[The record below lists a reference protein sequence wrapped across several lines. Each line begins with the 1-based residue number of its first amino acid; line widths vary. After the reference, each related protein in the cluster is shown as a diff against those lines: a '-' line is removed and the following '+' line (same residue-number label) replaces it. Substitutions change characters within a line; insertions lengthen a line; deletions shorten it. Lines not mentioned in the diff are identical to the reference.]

1 MAATETRLLLLGAVH
16 IFGPVNGYQV
26 RQELKSWRVDEWG
39 HINPGSIYSVL
50 NTLAGQGHVRRHAVS
65 DGGREVGVYTLTE
78 AGRAEYHR
86 LLETCLTTVDA
97 YEPMRFHTAVNLMG
111 TVTRAQVAA
120 WLERREAALRQHIEE
135 LEGTRQELTRPIYPS
150 HLSSIVG
157 LGSKTAQAEREWLQ
171 GLRAD
176 IDAGKYSFAGEGLDW
191 TPEIDDHVAEMMA
204 QNQRYRDL
212 LGLGPAPVPAVAP
225 AAAEP
230 SPKSA

>member
-50 NTLAGQGHVRRHAVS
+50 NTLARQGHVHRHAVC

-86 LLETCLTTVDA
+86 LLENCLTTVDA
-97 YEPMRFHTAVNLMG
+97 YEPMRFHTAVNLMS
-111 TVTRAQVAA
+111 TMSRAQVTS
-120 WLERREAALRQHIEE
+120 WLERREAALRQHIDEVEE
-135 LEGTRQELTRPIYPS
+135 TRQELSRPVYPS
-150 HLSSIVG
+150 HLSTIVG
-157 LGSKTAQAEREWLQ
+157 LGSKTAQAEREWLR

-176 IDAGKYSFAGEGLDW
+176 IDAGKYSFAGEAMDW
-191 TPEIDDHVAEMMA
+191 TPEVDEHVAEMVA
-204 QNQRYRDL
+204 QNQRYREL
-212 LGLGPAPVPAVAP
+212 LGLGPSPAYAVPRAD
-225 AAAEP
+225 AEP
-230 SPKSA
+230 SPARA